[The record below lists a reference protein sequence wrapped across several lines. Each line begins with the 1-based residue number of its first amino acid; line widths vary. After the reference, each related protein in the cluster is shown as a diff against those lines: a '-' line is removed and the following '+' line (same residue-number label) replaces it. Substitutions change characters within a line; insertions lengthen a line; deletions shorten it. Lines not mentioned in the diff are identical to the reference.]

1 MGATRIAGRATLVS
15 LMLALAACGSDSV
28 TNSLFEPEV
37 ANLADNFQFQATA
50 VSHVSQTV
58 TYNWQNSGTT
68 ANVDQSGS
76 VTGGAATLSIRDAG
90 GNVVY
95 TDDLTSTG
103 SFTSDAGTSGTWT
116 IQLVLTN
123 VTGNLNFRVQKP

>member
-1 MGATRIAGRATLVS
+1 MGATRITGRATLVS

-28 TNSLFEPEV
+28 TNPLFEPEV
-37 ANLADNFQFQATA
+37 ANLPDNFQFQATA

-76 VTGGAATLSIRDAG
+76 ITGTATLRIRDAG
-90 GNVVY
+90 GSVVY
-95 TDDLTSTG
+95 TGDLTSTG
-103 SFTSDAGTSGTWT
+103 SFTSSPGTAGTWT
-116 IQLVLTN
+116 IQLVLAD
-123 VTGNLNFRVQKP
+123 VSGDLNFRVQKP

>member
-1 MGATRIAGRATLVS
+1 MLPGRAALVS

-28 TNSLFEPEV
+28 TNPLFEPEV

-50 VSHVSQTV
+50 VSHITQTV

-76 VTGGAATLSIRDAG
+76 ITGGTATLRIRDAG
-90 GNVVY
+90 GSVVY
-95 TDDLTSTG
+95 TGDLTSTG
-103 SFTSDAGTSGTWT
+103 SFTSSAGTSGTWT
-116 IQLVLTN
+116 IQLVLAD
-123 VTGNLNFRVQKP
+123 VSGNLNFRVQKP